1 MKGKEKC
8 KMEIQEMTISGY
20 TQEKIAEKLNISIST
35 VSRTMR
41 KIRDGSAQWLANL
54 AERDLANIYRESLEG
69 LRQDLSKLND
79 LLDEPSVKN
88 DIKLQLQIRKE
99 ITATRSEYMKQI
111 TNFPMVWSLDI
122 LTKKCNPEPIV
133 QPTLKSLGGITGVK
147 SK

>member
-1 MKGKEKC
+1 MKGSEQRRFA
-8 KMEIQEMTISGY
+8 IQELLLSGY
-20 TQEKIAEKLNISIST
+20 QYEKIAEKLNISIST

-41 KIRDGSAQWLANL
+41 KLRDSSAQWLANL

-79 LLDEPSVKN
+79 LLDEPSVKI

-122 LTKKCNPEPIV
+122 LTKKCNPEPIA
-133 QPTLKSLGGITGVK
+133 QPTLKSLGGISGLK
-147 SK
+147 

>member
-1 MKGKEKC
+1 
-8 KMEIQEMTISGY
+8 MTISGY

-69 LRQDLSKLND
+69 LRQDLMQLNE
-79 LLDEPSVKN
+79 LLNEPSVKT

-99 ITATRSEYMKQI
+99 ITVVRIEYMKQI
-111 TNFPMVWSLDI
+111 TNFPMVWSLDM
-122 LTKKCNPEPIV
+122 LTKKCVPESFPQPI
-133 QPTLKSLGGITGVK
+133 LKSLGGITGVK
-147 SK
+147 SR